1 MAEVNVTNKGS
12 LSGIPRVFFNFSP
25 QTLSKKRLLYNCFPR
40 NFVKFIRI
48 DFLYRTPGSILES
61 QAFYKSLLI
70 RNVHQFIFIVFKE
83 SFLSKVF
90 KVFYSRSIAS
100 AQCNG
105 LDLAD
110 CQNHSPS
117 QKVFEW
123 VGFLRLIHLHRL
135 IHIHFGSSQPLV
147 NYSNSFRK
155 EPAASFC
162 KNKNCCFPDE
172 GNVGRRTNKFT

>member
-48 DFLYRTPGSILES
+48 DFLFRTPGSILES

-90 KVFYSRSIAS
+90 IRFSIRG
-100 AQCNG
+100 Q
-105 LDLAD
+105 
-110 CQNHSPS
+110 
-117 QKVFEW
+117 
-123 VGFLRLIHLHRL
+123 LHRPSVTAWISL
-135 IHIHFGSSQPLV
+135 TAKIIVHH
-147 NYSNSFRK
+147 RK
-155 EPAASFC
+155 FLSE
-162 KNKNCCFPDE
+162 
-172 GNVGRRTNKFT
+172 

>member
-48 DFLYRTPGSILES
+48 DFLFRTPGSILES

-135 IHIHFGSSQPLV
+135 M
-147 NYSNSFRK
+147 YSLFIFIS
-155 EPAASFC
+155 EAAS
-162 KNKNCCFPDE
+162 
-172 GNVGRRTNKFT
+172 R